1 MQAVY
6 LRAIVM
12 GHEWGCCELANPV
25 LVRGTH
31 SKSPRAIPS
40 KAFPKLYATSTIIEV
55 DLDIFRLLGIFEDKL
70 TVTPIGVA
78 KLMTLPESM
87 NLTALSTETTSWR
100 NEFAI
105 PYPTYF
111 HPSTDNEVPRDLVRL
126 VLHEIKE
133 IIPVSGASQR
143 EQSRS
148 PY

>member
-1 MQAVY
+1 MQVVY

-12 GHEWGCCELANPV
+12 GQEWGYCELANPV
-25 LVRGTH
+25 LVRG
-31 SKSPRAIPS
+31 
-40 KAFPKLYATSTIIEV
+40 
-55 DLDIFRLLGIFEDKL
+55 LLGIFEDKL
-70 TVTPIGVA
+70 IVSPIGVA

-87 NLTALSTETTSWR
+87 SLTALSTETTSWR

-111 HPSTDNEVPRDLVRL
+111 HPSTDNEVFQWQTECRAVTGATCLLSQVPRDLGRL